1 MGGYS
6 KKTVRKRAESSSKFL
21 LIMPVLFRKYQNNN
35 RQSKGFGK
43 WYARTIQPS
52 TIDTDG
58 LAKIMQAN
66 CTVKAADIKAVLT
79 ELAETM
85 RIQLQ
90 ESKRVVLDGIGSFK
104 LGMSCIGADKA
115 ENFNVANNVKEVY
128 VNYTPES
135 TKERIGI
142 DTATGKAK
150 STFVKDFTRGV
161 TVQEAPKNDVGT
173 STDDTTTTPTNP

>member
-1 MGGYS
+1 
-6 KKTVRKRAESSSKFL
+6 
-21 LIMPVLFRKYQNNN
+21 
-35 RQSKGFGK
+35 
-43 WYARTIQPS
+43 
-52 TIDTDG
+52 
-58 LAKIMQAN
+58 MQAN

-142 DTATGKAK
+142 DPATGKAK

-161 TVQEAPKNDVGT
+161 IVQEAPKNDVGT
-173 STDDTTTTPTNP
+173 STDDTTTNP